1 MFGNITDLPTLK
13 TYEQAL
19 AHYESIVPIRGSD
32 NVRPI
37 CKTTNGRRKKQ
48 YQIHKYNNGAIA
60 CRLYDTDVLVFR
72 PDGEITF
79 HNGGWPSNTTHSFA
93 TGILSITW
101 IARCMFSTNR
111 GRTLITLGSGE
122 KLAVENDQVI
132 KLRWN
137 PDKIIGTFENRFS
150 GCFEFIDKPKMYSY
164 FVRRKA
170 LSARRKAVDGF
181 RKECMAYAKLVDP
194 DDYKN
199 YKTRQLVD
207 EDLYRAMTIQP
218 DDSCTEKERAE
229 LVDWVLHKAAT
240 HSYDYSLHKTVRYI
254 SAKGVA
260 TLIDDVIK
268 YVFFEEVF
276 EKQEVDKPN
285 TNANAKYENK
295 MDKYL

>member
-1 MFGNITDLPTLK
+1 MFGNISDLPTLK

-19 AHYESIVPIRGSD
+19 AHYESIVPLRGSD

-60 CRLYDTDVLVFR
+60 CQLYDTDVLVFQ

-79 HNGGWPSNTTHSFA
+79 HNGNWPSNTTHSFA
-93 TGILSITW
+93 TNILSAWSIT
-101 IARCMFSTNR
+101 RCTFSTQK
-111 GRTLITLGSGE
+111 GRTLITLGNRGE
-122 KLAVENDQVI
+122 VEQLAVGNGQVI

-137 PDKIIGTFENRFS
+137 PDKIIGTFENRFT
-150 GCFEFIDKPKMYSY
+150 GGFEFIDKPKMYSY

-199 YKTRQLVD
+199 YKTRLLVD
-207 EDLYRAMTIQP
+207 ENLYRTMTIQA

-229 LVDWVLHKAAT
+229 LV
-240 HSYDYSLHKTVRYI
+240 
-254 SAKGVA
+254 G
-260 TLIDDVIK
+260 
-268 YVFFEEVF
+268 
-276 EKQEVDKPN
+276 N
-285 TNANAKYENK
+285 
-295 MDKYL
+295 